1 MKNMLLLLGVLAA
14 GVSGAAEK
22 QVKVQVKSLSIQVPA
37 SWERTQ
43 EEGTEKFNAPS
54 GGTFFLLDV
63 GQVQTAGMKA
73 DVCLDKILKGVG
85 AEGWK
90 RLQVA
95 SQPAAR
101 RISVDAT
108 EDGQDKVESIHYVGC
123 NGKTTWSLIFSM
135 NQLQKEELE
144 PVASKLVQ
152 SISYTQGK

>member
-1 MKNMLLLLGVLAA
+1 MKNMLLMVGLLAA

-22 QVKVQVKSLSIQVPA
+22 QVKHQVKSLSIQAPA

-43 EEGTEKFNAPS
+43 EEGTEKFNAPT

-73 DVCLDKILKGVG
+73 DVCLEKILKGVG
-85 AEGWK
+85 PDGWK
-90 RLQVA
+90 KLQVA

-101 RISVDAT
+101 RVSVDAT

-135 NQLQKEELE
+135 NQLKKEELE
-144 PVASKLVQ
+144 PVVSKVVQ